1 MKYNSNSYTE
11 YPMLR
16 PYSDDYPNGSIR
28 TELSQE
34 IRNEV
39 VVIECRFDVTE
50 PAVNEKIE
58 EGSAGCCILVYCAAT
73 CYTEMFRA
81 KIGDDTASA
90 SIPCG
95 ALNGRVEVHPS
106 VITLRDIVLPTSTA
120 HPEYGGNLIPI
131 ERYRQIASS
140 EPWVFQVKPSVRLE
154 SVFKLD
160 SDVSNILGDW
170 EFDFESDPSER
181 YIIIRANQKTYKQ
194 FGEIRHKTETTRATV
209 FLSALTQSLHSV
221 EPEPSDDEPS
231 IGWASTVR
239 DKLQEMKLDIWNGH
253 SCGLAAQRLLGEPL
267 NLLAAPAESDGEP
280 LGRS

>member
-16 PYSDDYPNGSIR
+16 PYSDDYPNGSVR

-34 IRNEV
+34 IRNEM
-39 VVIECRFDVTE
+39 VVIECEFDVAE
-50 PAVNEKIE
+50 PAVYEKIN
-58 EGSAGCCILVYCAAT
+58 EGSAACCLLVYCAAT

-81 KIGDDTASA
+81 EPGAVDASA

-131 ERYRQIASS
+131 ERFRQIASS

-160 SDVSNILGDW
+160 SDASNILGDW
-170 EFDFESDPSER
+170 EFDFESDPGER
-181 YIIIRANQKTYKQ
+181 YIVIRANQKTYKR
-194 FGEIRHKTETTRATV
+194 FRELRHKTETTRATV
-209 FLSALTQSLHSV
+209 FLTALTQALHFV
-221 EPEPSDDEPS
+221 DLEPSDDEPP

-239 DKLQEMKLDIWNGH
+239 DKLEETKLDIWNGH

-267 NLLAAPAESDGEP
+267 TLLGYVDN
-280 LGRS
+280 